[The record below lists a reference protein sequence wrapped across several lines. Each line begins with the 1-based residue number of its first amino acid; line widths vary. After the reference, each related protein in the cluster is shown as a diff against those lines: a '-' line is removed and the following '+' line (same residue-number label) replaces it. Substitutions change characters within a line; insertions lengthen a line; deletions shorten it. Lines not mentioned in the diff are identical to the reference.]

1 MDKRSFLLR
10 LFFNSSGINE
20 DNFLSLL
27 ERNSSASL
35 IDLGCG
41 EGDFTMKCVKQIGTN
56 DVWGVE
62 IDEELAKEAR
72 RKGIK
77 TVSADL
83 NEKLPLESNSFDV
96 ILSNQVLE
104 HLINSDLFVKEIYR
118 LLRPYGYAVVS
129 TENLSSWHNI
139 FALALGYRPFSLDY
153 SYKIKIGNP
162 LSPHSG
168 EAVAG
173 KSLAHLKIFP
183 YQALKELFE
192 IYGFRVEKLVGGGYY
207 LMPISLF
214 SKVFSKIDTRHA
226 HFLTLKLRKSNIESR

>member
-1 MDKRSFLLR
+1 MNKHSFLLR
-10 LFFNSSGINE
+10 LFSNSFRINE

-41 EGDFTMKCVKQIGTN
+41 KGDFTMKCAKQIGTN
-56 DVWGVE
+56 NVWGVE
-62 IDEELAKEAR
+62 IDEKLAKEAR
-72 RKGIK
+72 TKGIK
-77 TVSADL
+77 TISADL
-83 NEKLPLESNSFDV
+83 NEKLPLQTGSFDV
-96 ILSNQVLE
+96 VMSNQVLE

-118 LLRPYGYAVVS
+118 LLKPDGYAVVS

-153 SYKIKIGNP
+153 SYRIKIGNP

-168 EAVAG
+168 EEVVE
-173 KSLAHLKIFP
+173 KSLVHLKIFP

-207 LMPISLF
+207 LMPIFLF
-214 SKVFSKIDTRHA
+214 SKVLSKIDARHS
-226 HFLTLKLRKSNIESR
+226 HFLTLKLKV